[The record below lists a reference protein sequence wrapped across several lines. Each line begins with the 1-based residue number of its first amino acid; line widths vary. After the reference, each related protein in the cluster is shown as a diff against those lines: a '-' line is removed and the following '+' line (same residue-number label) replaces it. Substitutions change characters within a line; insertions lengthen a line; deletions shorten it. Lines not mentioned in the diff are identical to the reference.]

1 VKQTL
6 IKLEGERL
14 RLTIKP
20 DEHVYIDLSKRY
32 FPLPKEV
39 SSAGLG
45 EPIITLE
52 MVHLPVHYKD
62 KNQEKPNVAW
72 DFNLLSLDGY
82 SPKTGWVRVDTS
94 KLASVYISSFE
105 KRRSVQRKASKSKK
119 AKRILAKYSKR
130 ERNRAR
136 KHQLEIARVIRFVA
150 GVVGLE
156 ELS

>member
-1 VKQTL
+1 MPTARRLFARVKQTL

-20 DEHVYIDLSKRY
+20 GEHVYIDLSKRY

-52 MVHLPVHYKD
+52 KVHLPVHYKD
-62 KNQEKPNVAW
+62 KNQEKPSVAW

-82 SPKTGWVRVDTS
+82 SPDTGWVRVDTS
-94 KLASVYISSFE
+94 KL
-105 KRRSVQRKASKSKK
+105 
-119 AKRILAKYSKR
+119 
-130 ERNRAR
+130 
-136 KHQLEIARVIRFVA
+136 
-150 GVVGLE
+150 
-156 ELS
+156 